1 MMLFN
6 EKLVNKLPDD
16 IIDYIYKKIY
26 YKQNNELLEEIKLMY
41 YINKNIITYD
51 NLKDVCSCALIHMKD
66 DIFIERIKIEDI
78 NNINN
83 YIRDLNND
91 EVKILTNKT
100 LSKAPLKKKYSFI
113 FYMTDVTIHGNNY
126 INDDFIKHY
135 VNNLIYNFIN
145 R

>member
-6 EKLVNKLPDD
+6 EELVNKLPDD

-26 YKQNNELLEEIKLMY
+26 YKHNDELLEEIKLMY
-41 YINKNIITYD
+41 YINKKLIKYE

-78 NNINN
+78 NNIND
-83 YIRDLNND
+83 YIRDLNIN

-113 FYMTDVTIHGNNY
+113 FYMTDVTIHGKNY

-135 VNNLIYNFIN
+135 VNYLVKNLID
-145 R
+145 

>member
-1 MMLFN
+1 MLFN
-6 EKLVNKLPDD
+6 EKLINKLPDD

-26 YKQNNELLEEIKLMY
+26 YKQNSEILEEIKLMY
-41 YINKNIITYD
+41 YINKKIITY
-51 NLKDVCSCALIHMKD
+51 NNIKDVCSCALIHMKD
-66 DIFIERIKIEDI
+66 DIFIERIKIKDI

-113 FYMTDVTIHGNNY
+113 FYMTDVTIHGKNY
-126 INDDFIKHY
+126 INDNFIKHY
-135 VNNLIYNFIN
+135 VNNLVKNLID
-145 R
+145 

>member
-1 MMLFN
+1 MLFN
-6 EKLVNKLPDD
+6 EKLINKLPDD

-26 YKQNNELLEEIKLMY
+26 YKQNSEILEEIKLMY
-41 YINKNIITYD
+41 YINKKIITYD

-100 LSKAPLKKKYSFI
+100 LSKAPLKKNIHLYFI
-113 FYMTDVTIHGNNY
+113 
-126 INDDFIKHY
+126 
-135 VNNLIYNFIN
+135 
-145 R
+145 

>member
-1 MMLFN
+1 MLFN

-16 IIDYIYKKIY
+16 IIDYINKKIY

-66 DIFIERIKIEDI
+66 DIFIKRIKIEDI
-78 NNINN
+78 NNIND
-83 YIRDLNND
+83 YIKDLNNN

-100 LSKAPLKKKYSFI
+100 LTKGPLKNIHLYFI
-113 FYMTDVTIHGNNY
+113 WLM
-126 INDDFIKHY
+126 
-135 VNNLIYNFIN
+135 
-145 R
+145 

>member
-1 MMLFN
+1 MLFN

-26 YKQNNELLEEIKLMY
+26 YNQNAEILEEIKLMY
-41 YINKNIITYD
+41 YINKKIIRYE

-78 NNINN
+78 NNINDFTTN
-83 YIRDLNND
+83 LNND

-100 LSKAPLKKKYSFI
+100 LSKGSLKKKYSFI
-113 FYMTDVTIHGNNY
+113 FYMTDITIHGKNY
-126 INDDFIKHY
+126 INNDFIKQY
-135 VNNLIYNFIN
+135 VNNLVKNFID
-145 R
+145 

>member
-1 MMLFN
+1 MLFN
-6 EKLVNKLPDD
+6 EKLINKLPDD

-26 YKQNNELLEEIKLMY
+26 YKQNSEILEEIKLMY
-41 YINKNIITYD
+41 YINKKIITYD

-66 DIFIERIKIEDI
+66 DIFIEKIKIEDI

-113 FYMTDVTIHGNNY
+113 FYMTDVTIYGKNY

-135 VNNLIYNFIN
+135 VNNLIKNSID
-145 R
+145 